1 MSHFG
6 IPPSTVYNLPSPPDA
21 FIILMIISSYFNSVD
36 SLITI
41 SSFIDTGEEG
51 LRLLASTRE
60 QPLAGRLDENL
71 GRWQPRLKTCQTCRG
86 GRLDQVKK

>member
-1 MSHFG
+1 
-6 IPPSTVYNLPSPPDA
+6 
-21 FIILMIISSYFNSVD
+21 MIISSYFNSVD

-41 SSFIDTGEEG
+41 SSTDPGEEG

>member
-1 MSHFG
+1 MSSYHQLFA
-6 IPPSTVYNLPSPPDA
+6 VYPSPPDA
-21 FIILMIISSYFNSVD
+21 FIMIISSYFNSVD

-41 SSFIDTGEEG
+41 SSTDPGEEG

>member
-41 SSFIDTGEEG
+41 SSTDPGEEG